1 MNNFLLDGSV
11 ANVLMFTETL
21 KRQAS
26 FDRYPRNDGCRTDGR
41 LAEAVPMR
49 SSGYVVEHWEGLYV
63 HMSSVQE
70 SYKAIADPTRRRI
83 LKYLRGGERTAGELA
98 ENAGVGRTALSH
110 HLMVLKL
117 ADLVRVERRGQFQV
131 YSLNTTVFQDLLT
144 EIVGWLGG
152 MDEGTEDVDRTDG
165 TDGTGSADTADRHN

>member
-1 MNNFLLDGSV
+1 M
-11 ANVLMFTETL
+11 
-21 KRQAS
+21 Q
-26 FDRYPRNDGCRTDGR
+26 
-41 LAEAVPMR
+41 EA
-49 SSGYVVEHWEGLYV
+49 
-63 HMSSVQE
+63 
-70 SYKAIADPTRRRI
+70 YKAIADPTRRRI

-152 MDEGTEDVDRTDG
+152 MDDNASDAEHLDI
-165 TDGTGSADTADRHN
+165 ADTNEAVPEENPTREIVSDL